1 MKDAIFSPSGY
12 PPKKYGEP
20 PKVFW
25 KYYDLYRRKQI
36 TLNDYVVKTGLELP
50 AICYYLDAVAE
61 KKATCKIYRKKN
73 LNGSTCD
80 IFLCSN
86 GRKE

>member
-1 MKDAIFSPSGY
+1 MQYFHRVAIRQ
-12 PPKKYGEP
+12 KKYGEP

-61 KKATCKIYRKKN
+61 KKTKKY
-73 LNGSTCD
+73 
-80 IFLCSN
+80 
-86 GRKE
+86 

>member
-61 KKATCKIYRKKN
+61 KNANVKYFVRK
-73 LNGSTCD
+73 
-80 IFLCSN
+80 
-86 GRKE
+86 R

>member
-61 KKATCKIYRKKN
+61 KKTKN
-73 LNGSTCD
+73 IERDSQ
-80 IFLCSN
+80 I
-86 GRKE
+86 

>member
-61 KKATCKIYRKKN
+61 KKTKILK
-73 LNGSTCD
+73 D
-80 IFLCSN
+80 IVKYDMLYLYSYME
-86 GRKE
+86 G

>member
-25 KYYDLYRRKQI
+25 KYYEVLILRDIIEPQI
-36 TLNDYVVKTGLELP
+36 QKSSFTRLSEILTKAIYGTSTTQSVKEAFLEKVSGNFHCVTVL
-50 AICYYLDAVAE
+50 
-61 KKATCKIYRKKN
+61 
-73 LNGSTCD
+73 S
-80 IFLCSN
+80 
-86 GRKE
+86 